1 MERWDGEQKEAI
13 ERADVHIII
22 ADLHCCLGF
31 PDGSDSKETAYN
43 AGDPSSIP
51 GLGRPPGE
59 GNGNPLCILAWII
72 PWTEEPGMLQ
82 SMGLQRVRHN

>member
-51 GLGRPPGE
+51 GLGRSPGE
-59 GNGNPLCILAWII
+59 GNGNPLQYSCL
-72 PWTEEPGMLQ
+72 GK
-82 SMGLQRVRHN
+82 SMDRGA

>member
-43 AGDPSSIP
+43 AGDLDSI
-51 GLGRPPGE
+51 LGQEDPLKEEMATHCSILR
-59 GNGNPLCILAWII
+59 NPMVKGAW
-72 PWTEEPGMLQ
+72 
-82 SMGLQRVRHN
+82 